1 MRIDAGHSY
10 PLAAQQPKSSAAT
23 HASAAFATL
32 MASTPG
38 DATQTNENGSTSP
51 DFTSMTRKEL
61 FDWMNNKITSGEMS
75 LDDSTAFLGM
85 TVRIPVG
92 SSPGTAITLDDRER
106 VDFVQKAQDGLA
118 GATYRH
124 DQMSRKMLTTALS
137 IMHNYQ
143 GQAIDRRA

>member
-1 MRIDAGHSY
+1 MRIDAGHSCTF
-10 PLAAQQPKSSAAT
+10 AGHQPKSPPPA
-23 HASAAFATL
+23 HDPAAFATL

-38 DATQTNENGSTSP
+38 KTAQAGGDDGTSP

-61 FDWMNNKITSGEMS
+61 FDWTNSKITSGEMS

-92 SSPGTAITLDDRER
+92 SSPGTPIALDDREG

-118 GATYRH
+118 GTVYRH
-124 DQMSRKMLTTALS
+124 DEMSRKMLTTALS
-137 IMHNYQ
+137 IMQGGQ
-143 GQAIDRRA
+143 GQTIDRRA